1 MPVKNI
7 FKGTR
12 LSGGSDLVFDIVN
25 NILMVI
31 VLLVVIYPLIYILS
45 ASLSSADAV
54 AAGKVWLLPIKPTIL
69 AYTGIFQNKS
79 VLTGY
84 FNSAYYMV
92 VGTIINVIFTMMAAY
107 PLARRDLRGRKIIM
121 MYFMFTMM
129 FSGGLIPTYM
139 LIKSLHMID
148 TRLAMILPGALAVWN
163 MTITRTY
170 IRTSIPEELYE
181 SAEIDGAGDLFV
193 FWKIV
198 IPLSVPIIA
207 VITLFYAVEHWNS
220 YFDAL
225 IYIKRSSLY
234 PLQIILR
241 NILILNISDF
251 TMITSELELAQR
263 YALAELLKYS
273 LIIVASLPML
283 LIYPFAQKYF
293 IKGIMIGSIKG

>member
-1 MPVKNI
+1 MIKS
-7 FKGTR
+7 TR
-12 LSGGSDLVFDIVN
+12 LSGGNDRVFDIIN
-25 NILMVI
+25 NILMWCVLII
-31 VLLVVIYPLIYILS
+31 VVYPLIYILS
-45 ASLSSADAV
+45 ASFSSADAV
-54 AAGKVWLLPIKPTIL
+54 TSGKVWLFPVKPSIL

-84 FNSAYYMV
+84 YNSAWYMV
-92 VGTIINVIFTMMAAY
+92 VGTAVNVFVTMIAAY

-129 FSGGLIPTYM
+129 FSGGLIPTY
-139 LIKSLHMID
+139 LLVKNLHMID

-170 IRTSIPEELYE
+170 IKTSIPEELYE
-181 SAEIDGAGDLFV
+181 SAEIDGAGDLFI

-220 YFDAL
+220 YFNAL
-225 IYIKRSSLY
+225 IYLRRSSLY

-241 NILILNISDF
+241 NILILNVSDF
-251 TMITSELELAQR
+251 TMITSELELSER
-263 YALAELLKYS
+263 YALSELLKYS
-273 LIIVASLPML
+273 LIIAASLPML